1 LRETRPAPGCSSRVR
16 TCAPVLRTWI
26 AAADGMSTLRA
37 RLGELTRNLWWTW
50 RPEVIE
56 IFRELDPER
65 WRVTN
70 HNPVWLLA
78 SLTDADL
85 EQRVAD
91 RGLLTRINFQYR
103 RLEEHV
109 VEDRT
114 WASKHARTLLDTPV
128 AYFSAEFG
136 LHESLPLYSGGLG
149 VLAGDY
155 LKSASDLGIPII
167 GVGLYYASGYF
178 NQDLNPDGWQVEAY
192 GRTDLATLPLT
203 RAAADDGSWLT
214 IAIPCGAEMLRA
226 GVWLTHIGRVQLL
239 LLDSDVDGNP
249 PHLRELTGRLYG
261 GDELTRIRQE
271 LLLGVGGVRALRA
284 VGVRPRVLHLNEG
297 HSAFAVLER
306 TRERV
311 EEDGQPFDAAFRDTG
326 LQTVFTTHTP
336 VAAGHDRFPSDLVES
351 QAGWLRVALG
361 LDQQR
366 FMGLGRVNPGDS
378 NETFCM
384 TVLALRGARQCNGVS
399 SLHGHVSRQ
408 MWQRLFA
415 TAEARVPIG
424 HITNGVHVLSWLAP
438 SMKRIYDRV
447 LGEGWTERQWDP
459 ETWEGLAGLDPAE
472 LWEAHSTLRLHLV
485 DFVRRRG
492 RGSVRLDPDALT
504 IGFARRFATYKRA
517 TLLVSDSD
525 WLERLCADASR
536 PVQFVIAGKAHPR
549 DDAGKD
555 LIRRLIAMSRDTRFR
570 GRLVF
575 VADYDIN
582 VARHLVQGTDVW
594 LNTPL
599 RPLEA
604 CGTSGQKVVLNG
616 GLNLSTL
623 DGWWAEAFDGEN
635 GFAIGSPFVHRD
647 WDRQW
652 ERDAHSLRETIDYH
666 VLPLFYDRDAVGH
679 PTRWVARMKRSV
691 MTLAWRF
698 NAARMVRDYVTRAYL
713 PAAGGLT
720 AS

>member
-1 LRETRPAPGCSSRVR
+1 MEDDTLKRAERMNTLRVR
-16 TCAPVLRTWI
+16 L
-26 AAADGMSTLRA
+26 D
-37 RLGELTRNLWWTW
+37 ELTRNLWWTW

-65 WRVTN
+65 WRLTN
-70 HNPVWLLA
+70 HNPVLLLA
-78 SLTDADL
+78 SFSDSELVSH
-85 EQRVAD
+85 VAD
-91 RGLLTRINFQYR
+91 RGLLTRVNFQYR
-103 RLEEHV
+103 RLQEHV
-109 VEDRT
+109 AEERT
-114 WASKHARTLLDTPV
+114 WAAEHARTLMDTPL

-155 LKSASDLGIPII
+155 LKSASDLGIPVI

-178 NQDLNPDGWQVEAY
+178 NQDLSLDGWQVEAY
-192 GRTDLATLPLT
+192 GRTDLSSLPLT

-214 IAIPCGAEMLRA
+214 IAVPCGSEMLRA
-226 GVWLTHIGRVQLL
+226 GVWLTHVGRVQLL
-239 LLDSDVDGNP
+239 LLDSDIDGNP

-284 VGVRPRVLHLNEG
+284 VGVRPQVLHLNEG

-306 TRERV
+306 ARERM
-311 EEDGQPFDAAFRDTG
+311 EEDGQSFDVAFRDTAIE
-326 LQTVFTTHTP
+326 TVFSTHTP
-336 VAAGHDRFPSDLVES
+336 VAAGHDRFSAELLES
-351 QAGWLRVALG
+351 QAGWLRSQLG
-361 LDQQR
+361 LDRDR
-366 FMGLGRVNPGDS
+366 FLALGRANPADQS
-378 NETFCM
+378 EAFCM
-384 TVLALRGARQCNGVS
+384 TVLALRGARHRNGVS

-408 MWQRLFA
+408 MWQGMFGQP
-415 TAEARVPIG
+415 EEYVPIG

-447 LGEGWTERQWDP
+447 LGAGWTERQWEP
-459 ETWEGLAGLDPAE
+459 ETWAGLAELDPAE

-485 DFVRRRG
+485 DFVRRRSG
-492 RGSVRLDPDALT
+492 GGVRLDPDALT

-517 TLLVSDSD
+517 TLLLSDLA
-525 WLERLCADASR
+525 WLERLCTDDDR
-536 PVQFVIAGKAHPR
+536 PVQLVVAGKAHPR

-555 LIRRLIAMSRDTRFR
+555 LIRRIVSLSRDPRFR
-570 GRLVF
+570 GRIVF
-575 VADYDIN
+575 VTDYDIN

-635 GFAIGSPFVHRD
+635 GFAIGSSFVHAN

-652 ERDAHSLRETIDYH
+652 QRDAQSLMVTLDHH
-666 VLPLFYDRDAVGH
+666 VIPMFYDRDAVGV
-679 PTRWVARMKRSV
+679 PGRWVARMKRSV